1 MAARRRHW
9 WVSLLSLA
17 ATLALASVPLPDS
30 VAPFRPDW
38 VAVVLLYWSL
48 MAPRQFS
55 LLTAFWMGLALD
67 TLTGALLGQNALAL
81 LVIVYLAEKF
91 HLRLRV
97 FPVSQL
103 ALTVLLLLGLYE
115 FILFWIDG
123 IPRVDVLTGRV
134 VARTVPLIERWLP
147 PVTGTLAWVLMYVL
161 FDRREREA
169 PARL

>member
-1 MAARRRHW
+1 MAAQRNW
-9 WVSLLSLA
+9 LASISSLV
-17 ATLALASVPLPDS
+17 ATLALATVPLPDI
-30 VAPFRPDW
+30 VAPARPDW

-48 MAPRQFS
+48 MAPRHFS
-55 LLTAFWMGLALD
+55 LLTAFWMGIALD

-91 HLRLRV
+91 HLQLRV
-97 FPVSQL
+97 FPLSQL
-103 ALTVLLLLGLYE
+103 AITVLLLLGLYE

-123 IPRVDVLTGRV
+123 MAG
-134 VARTVPLIERWLP
+134 RTVPLIERWLP
-147 PVTGTLAWVLMYVL
+147 PLTGTLAWGALYVL

>member
-1 MAARRRHW
+1 MAARRSN
-9 WVSLLSLA
+9 WVFSLLSLV
-17 ATLALASVPLPDS
+17 ATLALASVPVPDAI
-30 VAPFRPDW
+30 APLRPDF

-48 MAPRQFS
+48 MAPRHFS
-55 LLTAFWMGLALD
+55 LMTAFWMGIALD

-81 LVIVYLAEKF
+81 LVIVYLAERF

-115 FILFWIDG
+115 FILFWVDG
-123 IPRVDVLTGRV
+123 MAG
-134 VARTVPLIERWLP
+134 RTVPLIERWAP
-147 PVTGTLAWVLMYVL
+147 PLTGTLVWVMMYML

>member
-1 MAARRRHW
+1 MSFS
-9 WVSLLSLA
+9 SLV
-17 ATLALASVPLPDS
+17 ATLALASVPLPDA

-48 MAPRQFS
+48 MAPRHFS
-55 LLTAFWMGLALD
+55 LLTALWMGIALD

-97 FPVSQL
+97 FPLSQL
-103 ALTVLLLLGLYE
+103 AITVLVLLALYE

-123 IPRVDVLTGRV
+123 MAG
-134 VARTVPLIERWLP
+134 RTVPLVERWLP
-147 PVTGTLAWVLMYVL
+147 PLTGTLAWVAMYML

>member
-1 MAARRRHW
+1 MTARRPHW
-9 WVSLLSLA
+9 LMSFVSLA
-17 ATLALASVPLPDS
+17 ATLALASVPLPDV
-30 VAPFRPDW
+30 VAPLRPDW

-55 LLTAFWMGLALD
+55 LLTAFWMGIVLD

-81 LVIVYLAEKF
+81 LVVVYLAEKF

-103 ALTVLLLLGLYE
+103 AFTVLILLGLYE
-115 FILFWIDG
+115 FILFWVDG
-123 IPRVDVLTGRV
+123 MAG
-134 VARTVPLIERWLP
+134 RTVPLVERWLP
-147 PVTGTLAWVLMYVL
+147 PVTGTLVWLLMYVFL
-161 FDRREREA
+161 DRREREA

>member
-1 MAARRRHW
+1 MAARRHW
-9 WVSLLSLA
+9 WVSLLSVA
-17 ATLALASVPLPDS
+17 ATLALAVVPLPDGA
-30 VAPFRPDW
+30 APFRPDW

-55 LLTAFWMGLALD
+55 LLAAFWMGIALD

-97 FPVSQL
+97 FPLSQL
-103 ALTVLLLLGLYE
+103 AFTVLILLCLYE

-123 IPRVDVLTGRV
+123 MAG
-134 VARTVPLIERWLP
+134 RTVPLIERWLP
-147 PVTGTLAWVLMYVL
+147 PLTGTLVWVVMYMFL
-161 FDRREREA
+161 DRREREA

>member
-1 MAARRRHW
+1 MAARRPHW
-9 WVSLLSLA
+9 LTSFFSLA
-17 ATLALASVPLPDS
+17 ATLALASVPLPDA

-55 LLTAFWMGLALD
+55 LLTAFWMGIALD

-81 LVIVYLAEKF
+81 LLVVYLAEKF

-103 ALTVLLLLGLYE
+103 AITVLILLCVYE
-115 FILFWIDG
+115 FVLFWIDG
-123 IPRVDVLTGRV
+123 MAG
-134 VARTVPLIERWLP
+134 RTVPLIERWLP
-147 PVTGTLAWVLMYVL
+147 PLTGTVVWLLMYVFL
-161 FDRREREA
+161 DRREREA
-169 PARL
+169 PARF

>member
-9 WVSLLSLA
+9 LISLLSLA

-30 VAPFRPDW
+30 VAPLRPDW

-55 LLTAFWMGLALD
+55 LLTAFWMGIALD

-81 LVIVYLAEKF
+81 LLVVYLAEKF

-103 ALTVLLLLGLYE
+103 AITVAILLALYE
-115 FILFWIDG
+115 FVLFWIDG
-123 IPRVDVLTGRV
+123 MAG
-134 VARTVPLIERWLP
+134 RTVPLIERWLP
-147 PVTGTLAWVLMYVL
+147 PLTGTLVWLLMYVFL
-161 FDRREREA
+161 DRREREA
-169 PARL
+169 PARF